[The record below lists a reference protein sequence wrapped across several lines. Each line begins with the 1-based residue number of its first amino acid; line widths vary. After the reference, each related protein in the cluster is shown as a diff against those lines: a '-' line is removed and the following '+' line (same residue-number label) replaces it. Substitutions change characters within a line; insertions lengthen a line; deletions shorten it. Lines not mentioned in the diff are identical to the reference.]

1 MKWMSLKAGFEC
13 LEARH
18 CLSAT
23 LNLAL
28 AGEADNTVEPELF
41 DETSIY
47 RADYSN
53 EAIGDLDAGIPS
65 AFDYHNEAAVTH
77 PVSVHEDF
85 NSGFIEFNS
94 YEAIVIDPNYPDS
107 NSVPFDAGSAFE
119 VIEQTDVYFGVSAQP
134 ESWLIN
140 HYSTFEYYSSFSVQ
154 HVIFIATVPNDA
166 GNTGHSLQPKTAQRS
181 SEPLREQP
189 IPIQTSAE
197 NAAAATP
204 IFDDSGSLQ
213 EIPNRTHPESTV
225 HRLSFASQQP
235 RVAVQPSANSGIVF
249 AATDVARYRS
259 VRTFD
264 QIDIDPSQVNVEVN
278 EMIRGKDGS
287 TPISAIQASSGSA
300 DPVQS
305 NMEHVAVTLA
315 KASAR
320 ELLDFAALAANGPF
334 GSRILEFTSDH
345 VESVFEI
352 TSLDSSAPRISS
364 VARMLAMVSN
374 HPETSDDEEVLYGV
388 VASAV
393 IGGISLFA
401 FHRNRKQTTH
411 ERQQI
416 DSPIQQSSMR

>member
-23 LNLAL
+23 LNLTL
-28 AGEADNTVEPELF
+28 AGEADSIVEPELF
-41 DETSIY
+41 DETPINS
-47 RADYSN
+47 AEYST
-53 EAIGDLDAGIPS
+53 EAISNLDAGIPS
-65 AFDYHNEAAVTH
+65 AFDFYNEAALTH

-85 NSGFIEFNS
+85 NLGFIEANS
-94 YEAIVIDPNYPDS
+94 YEAVVSDSLFPSDNLDPFNT
-107 NSVPFDAGSAFE
+107 GSAFE
-119 VIEQTDVYFGVSAQP
+119 ASEQIEVYFEVSSRP
-134 ESWLIN
+134 EFWLIN
-140 HYSTFEYYSSFSVQ
+140 DFGTFEYYSSFSFQ
-154 HVIFIATVPNDA
+154 HVIFVSTVPNDT
-166 GNTGHSLQPKTAQRS
+166 GNTGHSLQPKTAQRTS
-181 SEPLREQP
+181 NPLREQP
-189 IPIQTSAE
+189 IPIQTSVE

-204 IFDDSGSLQ
+204 IVEDSGSLQ

-225 HRLSFASQQP
+225 HHLAFASQQP
-235 RVAVQPSANSGIVF
+235 RVAIQPSASSGIIF
-249 AATDVARYRS
+249 ATTDVTRYRS
-259 VRTFD
+259 VQSFD
-264 QIDIDPSQVNVEVN
+264 QIGIDPSKVHLEVN
-278 EMIRGKDGS
+278 EIIQGKADS
-287 TPISAIQASSGSA
+287 TPISAIQSTSGSA

-305 NMEHVAVTLA
+305 DMQHVAVTLA
-315 KASAR
+315 QTSAR
-320 ELLDFAALAANGPF
+320 ELLDFAKLAANGPF
-334 GSRILEFTSDH
+334 GSRILEFTNDH

-352 TSLDSSAPRISS
+352 TSIDSSAPRISS

-374 HPETSDDEEVLYGV
+374 HPETSDEEVLYSV